1 MRRAHAH
8 VPPPSPGVLRS
19 AAWRH
24 LLLAS
29 ALGVALVLG
38 GVARAA
44 PVEQVVGGIDAVVFV
59 CTPIDPKSAK
69 TGLEFLEKA
78 RVQRKLDLA
87 VIRAS
92 EGYKSTYNSEVNR
105 LLALPAKERLT
116 ACQTAW

>member
-1 MRRAHAH
+1 MPLGA
-8 VPPPSPGVLRS
+8 
-19 AAWRH
+19 
-24 LLLAS
+24 
-29 ALGVALVLG
+29 ALGLALILG

-69 TGLEFLEKA
+69 TGLELLEKA
-78 RVQRKLDLA
+78 RVQRKLDLSA
-87 VIRAS
+87 IRTTAD
-92 EGYKSTYNSEVNR
+92 YKSTYNSEVNR